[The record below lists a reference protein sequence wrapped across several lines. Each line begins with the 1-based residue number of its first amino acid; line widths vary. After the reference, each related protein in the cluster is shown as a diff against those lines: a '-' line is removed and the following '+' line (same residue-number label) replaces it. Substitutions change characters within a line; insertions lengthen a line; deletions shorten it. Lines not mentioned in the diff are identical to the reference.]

1 MSRRSWEDIGV
12 EEDGITLYDKRNGLP
27 ILPPSQLSQPEALMA
42 LADTCG
48 VWLMLN
54 HMREGQDIRYVDDF
68 RPARAFCEMYG
79 DGFDYDEY
87 HPAPPRAIP
96 HRDNIPERVRL
107 FELGEVIRE

>member
-27 ILPPSQLSQPEALMA
+27 ILPPSQLSQESLEV

-68 RPARAFCEMYG
+68 RPARAFCEVYG
-79 DGFDYDEY
+79 HLFDYDSY
-87 HPAPPRAIP
+87 HPKPIMGA
-96 HRDNIPERVRL
+96 HRDNIPRRVRL